1 MMSCATSDG
10 QIAKSC
16 GRIGT
21 VSNNG
26 DNMEK
31 VMLALECIL
40 YALLIYFV
48 IGSGFMLGV
57 F

>member
-1 MMSCATSDG
+1 MSCATSDG

-21 VSNNG
+21 VSNKG

-31 VMLALECIL
+31 VMFALECIL
-40 YALLIYFV
+40 YALLIYIV
-48 IGSGFMLGV
+48 VGSGFMLGV